1 MYIVRDLSHHDR
13 LCTLPSVCE
22 NLQCILGSHTEE
34 MICTLCKNKI
44 GEAIK
49 HVQET
54 VNKPTLLGH
63 PKGKSSLGQPLPWS
77 SKDTEQ
83 SASTIQSYPE
93 VIKGGLRQVRD
104 FMKKKSFDRFS

>member
-1 MYIVRDLSHHDR
+1 
-13 LCTLPSVCE
+13 
-22 NLQCILGSHTEE
+22 

-83 SASTIQSYPE
+83 SASTIQSDPE
-93 VIKGGLRQVRD
+93 VISGGLRRVRD
-104 FMKKKSFDRFS
+104 FMKNKSKKKKNLSLPFHEKELKK